1 LVTYTVTF
9 SEDMDSTTVTAD
21 DFGNAGG
28 AAITIGIVTEISPSV
43 FTIQAT
49 PTNEGT
55 LQLRINQSAVLKD
68 LAGNSLDTT
77 LSILDDTTLI
87 VDGTAPALTSITND
101 TPGGPI
107 LVNTLVTYT
116 VTFSEDM
123 DSTTVTADDFGNAGG
138 AAITIGTVTE
148 IAPGVFTVQATPTNE
163 GILQLRINQ
172 SAVLNDLAGN
182 SLDTTLPILDDTP
195 ITVDGTA
202 PTLTSITFDAWADVA
217 FSNGTLNNK
226 DATFDFDG
234 GGLATGI
241 EWVVGGDPTTG
252 TDDAANAPTCDVTND
267 PAYLTFTY
275 RRSDAAHTDANTDIQ
290 VQYCTDLGVWIDAVA
305 GPDIVITE
313 FDNFYETDPGIDKVE
328 VKIKLTPEFGN
339 KLFTRLKVVIA
350 P

>member
-1 LVTYTVTF
+1 
-9 SEDMDSTTVTAD
+9 
-21 DFGNAGG
+21 
-28 AAITIGIVTEISPSV
+28 
-43 FTIQAT
+43 
-49 PTNEGT
+49 
-55 LQLRINQSAVLKD
+55 
-68 LAGNSLDTT
+68 
-77 LSILDDTTLI
+77 
-87 VDGTAPALTSITND
+87 
-101 TPGGPI
+101 
-107 LVNTLVTYT
+107 
-116 VTFSEDM
+116 
-123 DSTTVTADDFGNAGG
+123 
-138 AAITIGTVTE
+138 
-148 IAPGVFTVQATPTNE
+148 
-163 GILQLRINQ
+163 INQ

-182 SLDTTLPILDDTP
+182 SLDTTSPILDDTP

-217 FSNGTLNNK
+217 FSNGTLSNK
-226 DATFDFDG
+226 DAAFDFDG

-328 VKIKLTPEFGN
+328 VKIKLMPEFGN